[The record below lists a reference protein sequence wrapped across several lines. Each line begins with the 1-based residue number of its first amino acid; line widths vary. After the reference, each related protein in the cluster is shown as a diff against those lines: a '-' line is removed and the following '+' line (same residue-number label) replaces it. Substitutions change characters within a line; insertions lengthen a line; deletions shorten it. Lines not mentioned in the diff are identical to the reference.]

1 MLEVLTIVNTGEIVK
16 WNLRDILEMDS
27 ETAKKIK
34 SKNTTIE
41 LLLRRALWKQ
51 GFRYRINDKTIFGKP
66 DIVFRKQKIAIFC
79 DSEFWHGKKYLEGE
93 CFKTNT
99 DFWETKIQRNIERD
113 KQVNTQLGNDGWV
126 VIRFWGRDI
135 KSNIAECVEKISA
148 QVKEK

>member
-1 MLEVLTIVNTGEIVK
+1 
-16 WNLRDILEMDS
+16 MDS

-93 CFKTNT
+93 HFKTNA
-99 DFWETKIQRNIERD
+99 DFWETKIKRNIERD
-113 KQVNTQLGNDGWV
+113 KQVNAQLENDGWV
-126 VIRFWGRDI
+126 LIRFWDRDI
-135 KSNIAECVEKISA
+135 KSNLDECIKKVIM
-148 QVKEK
+148 QVNKK